1 MRKRT
6 IFHNVL
12 SVAMVALLASTA
24 VADISGF
31 FFDLSEN
38 DFLYQRGAGSAG
50 SEGRITISAGLL
62 GAATANQYLLGSD
75 NRFGGNGLAADRLID
90 RATSSN
96 GTWSLSFVLDVFKV
110 SSNHYF
116 VSGTL
121 AMADATGNTVLLGAV
136 NSSVF
141 DNQALQFGDLTF
153 LSGYTN
159 PNSILKPDGPDSW
172 VYTGDGGND
181 DPLGLGLGDG
191 TTNTITLAAQ
201 RSIYTTG
208 SVTET
213 TAKVGSFGTLDE
225 LFGSTLV
232 NAPFR
237 TDVKITVVPV
247 PAAALLGLLG
257 LGIVTRLKRRL
268 SA

>member
-1 MRKRT
+1 MRKRSV
-6 IFHNVL
+6 FRSVL
-12 SVAMVALLASTA
+12 SVVTMALLSSTA

-50 SEGRITISAGLL
+50 SEGQITISAGSFGRATANHFLL
-62 GAATANQYLLGSD
+62 GAD
-75 NRFGGNGLAADRLID
+75 NAFGGTGLAADRFID

-121 AMADATGNTVLLGAV
+121 AMVDATGNTVLFGAV
-136 NSSVF
+136 NSATF
-141 DNQALQFGDLTF
+141 DGQALQNGDLTF
-153 LSGYTN
+153 LSGYSN
-159 PNSILKPDGPDSW
+159 PSSILKPDGPNSW

-191 TTNTITLAAQ
+191 NTNTITLSSN
-201 RSIYTTG
+201 RNIYTTG
-208 SVTET
+208 SITET
-213 TAKVGSFGTLDE
+213 TAKVGAFVTLDQLFGTTTV
-225 LFGSTLV
+225 S
-232 NAPFR
+232 APFR
-237 TDVKITVVPV
+237 TDIKITVVPA
-247 PAAALLGLLG
+247 PAAALLGVLG
-257 LGIVTRLKRRL
+257 FGIVTRLKRRL